1 MVAAGLLA
9 AAAPAVGAAPPAAA
23 STAAGL
29 LYVTFSGEG
38 GKGGV
43 TDPITQVRAF
53 RLDGAPASA
62 AVLAVPGSITLSE
75 LRGMAF
81 GPDGTLYVANA
92 HKTDSMVLAFG
103 PAGADG
109 TRAMLGTAAWST
121 PTSGKDGNAGLDHPY
136 GLAWDAERD
145 GLLVTSQD
153 TFVGTWLKPDGSPH
167 ATAAWITAEP
177 TKVPFFPGTFAPG
190 DVADAK
196 LPEPVSSSKGGL
208 RAPRGVAYD
217 AGLDRIFVADST
229 DGAVKAYDGST
240 GAFLGKLLDSAQ
252 LVPPGGGKDT
262 CAPVGVIVA
271 GTTAY
276 VSCEG
281 TDDVWSVPAA
291 APPGKDGTT
300 GGPIT
305 EVVPRTM
312 TSGGATVTLDHP
324 SGLALGADGALYVN
338 SRVGLAIN
346 RYVLGGGV
354 ATTASVVVPS
364 CAAAPTLAPPACLTD
379 QPEQLLAVP
388 HDPTATPSS
397 STTTTTARSSTPVVT
412 PAFTG

>member
-1 MVAAGLLA
+1 MGGVGASRSADA
-9 AAAPAVGAAPPAAA
+9 AVGG
-23 STAAGL
+23 SAGQ

-43 TDPITQVRAF
+43 TDPITQVRSF
-53 RLDGAPASA
+53 GLDGTPASA
-62 AVLAVPGSITLSE
+62 AVLSAPGSITLDE
-75 LRGMAF
+75 LRGMAL

-109 TRAMLGTAAWST
+109 TRAMLGTAPWST
-121 PTSGKDGNAGLDHPY
+121 PASGKDGNAGLDHPY
-136 GLAWDAERD
+136 GLAWDAGRG

-153 TFVGTWLKPDGSPH
+153 TYVGTWLKPDGSPH
-167 ATAAWITAEP
+167 ATATWVTGET

-190 DVADAK
+190 DVSDAK
-196 LPEPVSSSKGGL
+196 LPDPVSSSKGGL
-208 RAPRGVAYD
+208 KAPRGVAYD
-217 AGLDRIFVADST
+217 AALDRIFVADNA
-229 DGAVKAYDGST
+229 DGAVKAYDGRT
-240 GAFLGKLLDSAQ
+240 GAFLGKLLDASQ
-252 LVPPGGGKDT
+252 LIPPSGGKDT

-271 GTTAY
+271 GTTVY

-291 APPGKDGTT
+291 SPPGKDGTT
-300 GGPIT
+300 GGPIV
-305 EVVPRTM
+305 EVVPRSI

-324 SGLALGADGALYVN
+324 SGLAMGADGALYVN
-338 SRVGLAIN
+338 SRVGLAVN

-354 ATTASVVVPS
+354 AASASVAVPS
-364 CAAAPTLAPPACLTD
+364 CATAPTLAPPACLTD

-388 HDPTATPSS
+388 TDPTAAPPT
-397 STTTTTARSSTPVVT
+397 STTTTPRPSTSPVVT